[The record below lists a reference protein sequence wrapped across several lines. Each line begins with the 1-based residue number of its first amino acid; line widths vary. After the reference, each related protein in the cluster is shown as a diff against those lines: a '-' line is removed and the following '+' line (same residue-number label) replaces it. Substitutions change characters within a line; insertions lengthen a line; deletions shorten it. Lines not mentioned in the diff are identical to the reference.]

1 MGNLMNRI
9 VHVKAKPSDK
19 VTQILYSQFRKIN
32 LDTSLGRVSRILE
45 KDPFVLVVHSQRQC
59 NFLNTLRIYRD
70 IFENIFITKTF
81 FKCCFKHDILFI

>member
-9 VHVKAKPSDK
+9 VNAKAKPTDNVSQ
-19 VTQILYSQFRKIN
+19 VLYSQFRKIT

-59 NFLNTLRIYRD
+59 NVTLLFFHLFFL
-70 IFENIFITKTF
+70 
-81 FKCCFKHDILFI
+81 